1 MPRRTCLS
9 GKSAHTWVSGLEPAW
24 AVTATAG
31 MVCVQLGE
39 GEPPVSTNVPNEEKP
54 QPAVDLVAEFAEL
67 GKKLRT
73 TVKTAWASQ
82 ERQKAQGEIRDGLL
96 KLREELDRAVSS
108 LGDSEPGQSVETEAG
123 RVRDDAEAGTV
134 MDDVRVGIV
143 VGLRGVGA
151 ALDKLAGRFT
161 PPEESAKSET
171 PGKAPDD

>member
-1 MPRRTCLS
+1 MPTD
-9 GKSAHTWVSGLEPAW
+9 
-24 AVTATAG
+24 
-31 MVCVQLGE
+31 
-39 GEPPVSTNVPNEEKP
+39 VPNDEQP

-82 ERQKAQGEIRDGLL
+82 ERQKAQAEIKDGLL

-108 LGDSEPGQSVETEAG
+108 LSDSEPARSAETAG
-123 RVRDDAEAGTV
+123 GNVREDAEAGTV

-143 VGLRGVGA
+143 AGLRGVGA

-161 PPEESAKSET
+161 PPEESARSEA
-171 PGKAPDD
+171 PGRAPDE